1 MDVHLAG
8 RTARSLEL
16 LHSLAYFAPEVERE
30 LVGSGLEPGRMT
42 YFAGRSA
49 PMGAVSAG
57 VVAAVFYNFNPS
69 LISDV
74 LPRAWTLADP
84 AEIVKAR
91 YRGVDAAYR
100 SLLGEKV
107 IASQQMSEAAQ
118 LAAIAA
124 QAIPGVDGRPL
135 YAGYA
140 ALDWPD
146 QPHLVLWHALT
157 LLREYRGDGHVAA
170 LQTAGFSGLEAL
182 ITHTAAGIGFRKSF
196 AQSRRGWSRED
207 WASAAA
213 DLVDRELL
221 TPDGELTVD
230 GRELREV
237 VEDLTDELGSAPWTE
252 LGEDGAARLAEL
264 ATPWCRSVRDSGLF
278 PESLFGPRYGE
289 SR

>member
-1 MDVHLAG
+1 MDAHLAG

-16 LHSLAYFAPEVERE
+16 LHSLCYFAPEVEAE
-30 LVGSGLEPGRMT
+30 LVGVGLEPGRMP
-42 YFAGRSA
+42 YFAGRAA
-49 PMGAVSAG
+49 PMG
-57 VVAAVFYNFNPS
+57 VVAAGVVTAAFYNFAPA
-69 LISDV
+69 LIADV
-74 LPRAWTLADP
+74 IPRAWSVAAP
-84 AEIVKAR
+84 HEIVRAR

-100 SLLGEKV
+100 ALFGAAVDSPDM
-107 IASQQMSEAAQ
+107 AEAAQ

-140 ALDWPD
+140 ALEWPD

-170 LQTAGFSGLEAL
+170 LQTAGLSGLEAL
-182 ITHTAAGIGFRKSF
+182 ITHTAAGIGFQKKF
-196 AQSRRGWSRED
+196 AQTRRGWF
-207 WASAAA
+207 AAEWDA
-213 DLVDRELL
+213 AVSGLQDRELL
-221 TPDGELTVD
+221 DARGELTDD

-237 VEDLTDELGSAPWTE
+237 VEDLTDELAAAPWAG

-264 ATPWCRSVRDSGLF
+264 TRPWRTAVRASGLF
-278 PESLFGPRYGE
+278 PATLFGPRYGE

>member
-1 MDVHLAG
+1 
-8 RTARSLEL
+8 
-16 LHSLAYFAPEVERE
+16 
-30 LVGSGLEPGRMT
+30 
-42 YFAGRSA
+42 
-49 PMGAVSAG
+49 MGAVSAG

-69 LISDV
+69 LISNV

-100 SLLGEKV
+100 SLLGENV

-196 AQSRRGWSRED
+196 AQSRRGWSSED

>member
-1 MDVHLAG
+1 
-8 RTARSLEL
+8 
-16 LHSLAYFAPEVERE
+16 
-30 LVGSGLEPGRMT
+30 
-42 YFAGRSA
+42 
-49 PMGAVSAG
+49 MGAVSAG

-84 AEIVKAR
+84 AEILKAR

-196 AQSRRGWSRED
+196 AQSRRGWSSED

-264 ATPWCRSVRDSGLF
+264 AAPWCRSVRDSGLF

>member
-16 LHSLAYFAPEVERE
+16 LHSLAYFAPEVEQE
-30 LVGSGLEPGRMT
+30 LAGSGLESGRMT

-49 PMGAVSAG
+49 PMGAVSSG
-57 VVAAVFYNFNPS
+57 VVTAVFYNFNPA
-69 LISDV
+69 LIADV
-74 LPRAWTLADP
+74 LPRAWKLAEP
-84 AEIVKAR
+84 EAIVQAR

-100 SLLGEKV
+100 ALLGDKV
-107 IASQQMSEAAQ
+107 IASAAMSEAAQ

-124 QAIPGVDGRPL
+124 QAVPGVDGRPL

-140 ALDWPD
+140 ALEWPE

-170 LQTAGFSGLEAL
+170 LQTAGLSGLEAL

-196 AQSRRGWSRED
+196 AQSRRGWSGDE
-207 WASAAA
+207 WAAA
-213 DLVDRELL
+213 VAGLVDRELL
-221 TPDGELTVD
+221 TPAAELTAD

-237 VEDLTDELGSAPWTE
+237 VEDLTDELAAAPWTG

-264 ATPWCRSVRDSGLF
+264 ATPWCRSVRESGLF
-278 PESLFGPRYGE
+278 PEALFGPRYGE